1 MKKLWQLLLVLTFVA
16 ALQAQ
21 PPTTQEPKPPSEVPY
36 KVTLKVSELEDGKK
50 INERSYVFPAV
61 ATLQGQRSRPSGIK
75 VGVRTP
81 ITVNDNDKARQIQ
94 YLDVG
99 INIDCTLEDVDGKLT
114 ASLSIEMSNF
124 ALPEQAEDPR
134 RGGDPV
140 LRQLKQNFRVQLPPG
155 KSVQLTSLDDIN
167 SKKRTQIEVTAT
179 KFE

>member
-99 INIDCTLEDVDGKLT
+99 INIDCTLEDVD
-114 ASLSIEMSNF
+114 
-124 ALPEQAEDPR
+124 
-134 RGGDPV
+134 
-140 LRQLKQNFRVQLPPG
+140 
-155 KSVQLTSLDDIN
+155 
-167 SKKRTQIEVTAT
+167 
-179 KFE
+179 